1 MDTVDLVLN
10 TFATRLSR
18 QPIPSR
24 SDRFNDCER
33 IIAHYNRKKL
43 VS

>member
-1 MDTVDLVLN
+1 MDTMDLVLN
-10 TFATRLSR
+10 TFPNPLSR
-18 QPIPSR
+18 QPLPSR
-24 SDRFNDCER
+24 PHRFNDCER